1 MELRQLRYFIA
12 IIDHGG
18 FSRAAS
24 ELGRTQQALS
34 KAIHAL
40 EDELGVRLLDRNSQ
54 IATPTAFG
62 RLLLEHSRAIESEA
76 RSFRAKLGQLL
87 EAEAGAIRL
96 GTGPSSAGGLVTRA
110 VLELQ
115 RTRPRIRLDVMSGVH
130 AELVAGLQQ
139 GRIDLAVCI
148 ETDSLELGNL
158 TRETL
163 GEDEYVIVC
172 GAPHPLAQQRE
183 VSVGDLTDVR
193 WIVGRKLGDVE
204 SAWAALFDE
213 AGLARPKPDIET
225 NSLEFCRA
233 ALLAGEHL
241 SVLPRSLV
249 DNELR
254 SGKLCALAVAQAA
267 WPRPIVLLYRRSDL
281 QVPAMLAVID
291 ALYSAARHT
300 VG

>member
-12 IIDHGG
+12 IIEHGG

-40 EDELGVRLLDRNSQ
+40 EEELGVRLLDRNSQ
-54 IATPTAFG
+54 IASPTAFG
-62 RLLLEHSRAIESEA
+62 KLLLEHGRAIESEA
-76 RSFRAKLGQLL
+76 RSFRTKLGQLL
-87 EAEAGAIRL
+87 EAEAGALRL
-96 GTGPSSAGGLVTRA
+96 GTGPSAAGGLVTHA

-115 RTRPRIRLDVMSGVH
+115 RTRPRIRLDVVSGVH
-130 AELVAGLQQ
+130 SELVAGLQQ
-139 GRIDLAVCI
+139 GRLDLAVCI

-158 TRETL
+158 VRETL

-172 GAPHPLAQQRE
+172 GTSHPLAQE
-183 VSVGDLTDVR
+183 SEISVADLADVR

-204 SAWAALFDE
+204 LAWAALFDE
-213 AGLARPKPDIET
+213 AGLARPKPAIET

-233 ALLAGEHL
+233 ALIAGEHL

-249 DNELR
+249 DSELR
-254 SGKLCALAVAQAA
+254 SGKLRALAVAQAA

-291 ALYSAARHT
+291 ALYSAARGN
-300 VG
+300 VE

>member
-12 IIDHGG
+12 IVEHGG

-40 EDELGVRLLDRNSQ
+40 EEELGVRLLDRNSQ

-62 RLLLEHSRAIESEA
+62 KLLLEHGRAIESET
-76 RSFRAKLGQLL
+76 RSFRTKLGHLL
-87 EAEAGAIRL
+87 EAEAGAVRL
-96 GTGPSSAGGLVTRA
+96 GTGPSAAGGLVARA
-110 VLELQ
+110 VLDLQ
-115 RTRPRIRLDVMSGVH
+115 RTRPRIRLDVLSGVH
-130 AELVAGLQQ
+130 AELVGHLQQ

-148 ETDSLELGNL
+148 ETDNLELGNL

-172 GAPHPLAQQRE
+172 GATHPLAQKQAI
-183 VSVGDLTDVR
+183 SVADLIDVR

-213 AGLARPKPDIET
+213 AGLSRPKPAIET

-233 ALLAGEHL
+233 ALLEGEHM
-241 SVLPRSLV
+241 SVLTRSLV
-249 DNELR
+249 EKELR
-254 SGKLCALAVAQAA
+254 SGELRTLAVAQAS
-267 WPRPIVLLYRRSDL
+267 WPRPIVLLYRRGDL
-281 QVPAMLAVID
+281 HVPAMLAVID
-291 ALYSAARHT
+291 AQYSAAR
-300 VG
+300 GAAE